1 MNSKIFK
8 SLLSILISVFL
19 IYLLIININLKK
31 VLDIILSFNKEFIA
45 TFFLLFFIA
54 LNLRAFIWK
63 NLLANISNELHFR
76 HLIAGEG
83 LGFAI
88 NSFLPLRSGDLLRG
102 LYISKISNLPFP
114 SVLVSIATE
123 QLLDFF
129 TVLTLGLFC
138 LCAGVKIAINILL
151 LPIAMTMVFLIL
163 FFLSMFIRKR
173 FEHFKVRFPKFWLL
187 IHPFLSLTR
196 SGVFKKVFTANI
208 LCLLLISLGI
218 LLLYFNL
225 LGKFLFIESL
235 ISTFFINIGLLSFG
249 IWVASKQYGIDFD
262 DATGIFF
269 IYQITIIF
277 VSLSTFLLVTLYDIL
292 ITIKAK
298 ITSTFS
304 DKGGTIPP

>member
-1 MNSKIFK
+1 VNSKIFK
-8 SLLSILISVFL
+8 SFLSVLISGFL

-31 VLDIILSFNKEFIA
+31 VLDVILSFNKEFVVI
-45 TFFLLFFIA
+45 FFLLFFIV

-63 NLLANISNELHFR
+63 NLLTNISNELLFR

-88 NSFLPLRSGDLLRG
+88 NSFLPLRLGDLVRG
-102 LYISKISNLPFP
+102 IYMSKISNLPFP

-138 LCAGVKIAINILL
+138 LCTGVQIAINILL
-151 LPIAMTMVFLIL
+151 LPITMTIVFLTL
-163 FFLSMFIRKR
+163 FFLSIFIRKK
-173 FEHFKVRFPKFWLL
+173 FEHFRTRFPKFWLL
-187 IHPFLSLTR
+187 IRPFLNLTKSNIFKR
-196 SGVFKKVFTANI
+196 VFIANI
-208 LCLLLISLGI
+208 TCLLLISLGI
-218 LLLYFNL
+218 FLLYFNL

-235 ISTFFINIGLLSFG
+235 ISTFFVNIGLLSFG
-249 IWVASKQYGIDFD
+249 IWMASKQYGVNFD

-292 ITIKAK
+292 ITIKTK